1 MMQIGHLELFVDD
14 PLASLSFYRDVL
26 GFELVAVQEE
36 SFVWLRLGLQEIL
49 LRPGRPLS
57 DVANYEDSRLAI
69 VFYTTDLPGTVAALR
84 QRDLVVEWMPN
95 EESCYTFTDPDGN
108 WFQLVDPTGH

>member
-84 QRDLVVEWMPN
+84 QRGLVVEWMPN

-108 WFQLVDPTGH
+108 WFQLVDPTEH